1 MAAEHDV
8 GNRRAAWRFLA
19 SEKQNEQPATY
30 ATEYVV
36 KVEAATVEVRNGILA
51 VMDENLVPSD
61 SAGESSV
68 LCFNVKGDK
77 YRYLAE
83 LATSDAESKAAKDAR
98 VACAEDTKIAEKD
111 LVVTL
116 ILSIRAWHWISVSQY
131 EVHQIPDE
139 ACRMARVAFKDVIVE
154 SDNVAKDPCK
164 DSTLIMQP
172 QGAGNPL
179 VRVKALIT
187 DLITRLQAESLS
199 EIKAL
204 ITNFITRLQADSSS
218 EIRHQSYYDEEM
230 AKSAMKNEDLETQVA
245 THSFELEAEEG
256 VMTDASSC

>member
-1 MAAEHDV
+1 M
-8 GNRRAAWRFLA
+8 
-19 SEKQNEQPATY
+19 
-30 ATEYVV
+30 
-36 KVEAATVEVRNGILA
+36 EAATLEVRDGILA
-51 VMDENLVPSD
+51 GMDENLVPSD
-61 SAGESSV
+61 SAGESTV

-83 LATSDAESKAAKDAR
+83 LATSDAESKATKDAPR
-98 VACAEDTKIAEKD
+98 VAYAEDTKIAEKD
-111 LVVTL
+111 LAVTL

-154 SDNVAKDPCK
+154 PDKVAKDSCK

-187 DLITRLQAESLS
+187 DL
-199 EIKAL
+199 
-204 ITNFITRLQADSSS
+204 ITRLQADSSS

-245 THSFELEAEEG
+245 THSFELEADVPITGFMDCEGAVLRADLSDPSQHLKMNAMRVDGLEG